1 MLQVTAPPLVLAS
14 GSATRRALLQAAGL
28 RFEAVAPDVDEAAIK
43 RAQRAEGAS
52 PEAAALALATAKA
65 HAVNAPDAL
74 VIGADQLLVCEDAWF
89 DKPADLAAARH
100 QLLRLRGR
108 WHRLVTS
115 VVCCRGGLTVWRH
128 VATPKLEMRSF
139 SERFLDAYLAAEA
152 AHVTASVGA
161 YRLEAAGMHLFTAV
175 EGEHAAILGLP
186 TLALLA
192 FLREQAILA
201 E

>member
-1 MLQVTAPPLVLAS
+1 M
-14 GSATRRALLQAAGL
+14 
-28 RFEAVAPDVDEAAIK
+28 
-43 RAQRAEGAS
+43 
-52 PEAAALALATAKA
+52 
-65 HAVNAPDAL
+65 
-74 VIGADQLLVCEDAWF
+74 
-89 DKPADLAAARH
+89 
-100 QLLRLRGR
+100 
-108 WHRLVTS
+108 
-115 VVCCRGGLTVWRH
+115 WRH